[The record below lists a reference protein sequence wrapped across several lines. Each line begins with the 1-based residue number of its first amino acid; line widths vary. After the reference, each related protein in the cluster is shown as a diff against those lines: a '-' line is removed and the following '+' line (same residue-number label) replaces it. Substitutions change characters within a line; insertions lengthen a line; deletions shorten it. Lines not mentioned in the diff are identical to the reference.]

1 MPKIDFS
8 KGINFDKNIKDNRK
22 ELASNTTKSFL
33 GDEATLK
40 IIAEAKIYELPVDEI
55 DEREI
60 NEFEDITLTTLKDSI
75 VNTGIQHN
83 IVVRKNKDRYYV
95 ISGNRRL
102 RAMKQLHEEYPLDLR
117 FKSIPAK
124 ICQIIGDG
132 EPNLNY
138 AQITKEQ
145 EEIIYRDTN
154 FENRQLSIETAIKH
168 IDYLVDKI
176 ENSPEFF
183 ELAFK
188 KDKASKKTSA
198 NYNEKEIDKAFVISK
213 ILTED
218 LGFKGWSKTSVWRLL
233 KIREKDPSK
242 LTLIANGQDSIK
254 SVFSKLYPSPKKQKE
269 KYLGSP
275 QIIKQ
280 LENINQN
287 VNDDSVIYAKGDI
300 DKIKKLL
307 DDISNKLIKI
317 QISEE

>member
-8 KGINFDKNIKDNRK
+8 KGISFDKNIKDNRK
-22 ELASNTTKSFL
+22 ELASNTTKSLL

-40 IIAEAKIYELPVDEI
+40 IIAEAKIFELPVDEI
-55 DEREI
+55 DERDI
-60 NEFEDITLTTLKDSI
+60 NEFEDISLITLKESI
-75 VNTGIQHN
+75 INTGIQHN
-83 IVVRKNKDRYYV
+83 IVVRKNKNRYYV

-102 RAMKQLHEEYPLDLR
+102 RAMKQLHAEYPLDLR
-117 FKSIPAK
+117 FQNIPAK
-124 ICQIIGDG
+124 ICQIIGEG

-154 FENRQLSIETAIKH
+154 FENRQLSIDTAIKH

-183 ELAFK
+183 ELAYK
-188 KDKASKKTSA
+188 KDKTSKKTSA
-198 NYNEKEIDKAFVISK
+198 NYSEKEVDKAFVISK

-233 KIREKDPSK
+233 KIREKDPTQIK
-242 LTLIANGQDSIK
+242 AIADGLTSINT
-254 SVFSKLYPSPKKQKE
+254 VYSKLYPSKKKEKE
-269 KYLGSP
+269 KYIGSP

-280 LENINQN
+280 LENVEENINN
-287 VNDDSVIYAKGDI
+287 LSIYSDEDI
-300 DKIKKLL
+300 IKIKHLLDKISNDIIKLQFE
-307 DDISNKLIKI
+307 K
-317 QISEE
+317 E